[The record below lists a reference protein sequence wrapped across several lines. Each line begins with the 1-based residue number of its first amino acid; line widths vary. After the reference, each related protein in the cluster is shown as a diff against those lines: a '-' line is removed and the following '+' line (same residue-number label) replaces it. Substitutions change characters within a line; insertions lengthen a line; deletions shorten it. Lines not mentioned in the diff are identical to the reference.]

1 MNNMFE
7 KLSREIQKLEIR
19 FQDFIKNE
27 EKFMT
32 GLRNCLEK
40 FKELNNNLEKFSSSD
55 SSKVEELMEFRLEAA
70 RAFNDA
76 LISESRVEHDK
87 SHLLE
92 SYGALI
98 LAMEEAFYS
107 LKT

>member
-1 MNNMFE
+1 MAV
-7 KLSREIQKLEIR
+7 
-19 FQDFIKNE
+19 
-27 EKFMT
+27 
-32 GLRNCLEK
+32 
-40 FKELNNNLEKFSSSD
+40 NLDPGSIILPYAANVD
-55 SSKVEELMEFRLEAA
+55 VRDYIKVEELMEFRLEAA

>member
-1 MNNMFE
+1 MFE
-7 KLSREIQKLEIR
+7 ELSREIQKLEIR

-32 GLRNCLEK
+32 GLWTCLEK

-55 SSKVEELMEFRLEAA
+55 SNKVEELKEFRLEAT

-76 LISESRVEHDK
+76 LKRESRAEHEK